1 MIFKMLKML
10 VIEDDNNVE
19 HDDDQDDLDAMR
31 RNEASKDWS
40 IPDTIVLPKEEAW
53 LEEKGISS

>member
-31 RNEASKDWS
+31 RNEASKD
-40 IPDTIVLPKEEAW
+40 
-53 LEEKGISS
+53 